1 MVCTRCRTLSRNFSN
16 FLNKFFFGSP
26 FVEMDV
32 SNVVVSR
39 MRKVVSDKDAKY
51 YDLRLWDPPMMQ
63 TDSGDVQ

>member
-1 MVCTRCRTLSRNFSN
+1 MYKMPDFVEKFFE
-16 FLNKFFFGSP
+16 FLEQVFFGSP

-51 YDLRLWDPPMMQ
+51 YDLRLWDLPMMQ
-63 TDSGDVQ
+63 TDSGDV